1 MKITIDSDLQK
12 LLKSFNNDKEI
23 MKEASKIVKKT
34 LYNIEKDAK
43 RNLDANGNVDTGRL
57 KGSITTNIIG
67 EFSGEVGT
75 NLKYADSIESGSRPH
90 TIKPK
95 YKKYLYW
102 EGAEH
107 PVKEVHHPGTKAS
120 PYMEPAAI
128 KNEKKFNQDLE
139 KLTKKILK

>member
-1 MKITIDSDLQK
+1 MKISIDSDLEK
-12 LLKSFNNDKEI
+12 ILKKFNNDEKI

-43 RNLDANGNVDTGRL
+43 HNLDENGNVDTGRL

-67 EFSGEVGT
+67 QFSGEVGT
-75 NLKYADSIESGSRPH
+75 NVDYADAIESGSRPH
-90 TIKPK
+90 VIKGNE
-95 YKKYLYW
+95 YLYW

-107 PVKEVHHPGTKAS
+107 PVRQVNHPGTKAS

-128 KNEKKFNQDLE
+128 RNEEKFNSDIK
-139 KLTKKILK
+139 KLTEKILK

>member
-1 MKITIDSDLQK
+1 MKITVDSDLQK
-12 LLKSFNNDKEI
+12 LLKSFNNDNKI
-23 MKEASKIVKKT
+23 MKEASDIVKKT

-43 RNLDANGNVDTGRL
+43 RNLDENGNVDTGRL

-67 EFSGEVGT
+67 QFNGEVST
-75 NLKYADSIESGSRPH
+75 NLEYASAVEDGSRPH
-90 TIKPK
+90 IIKGNE
-95 YKKYLYW
+95 YLYW

-139 KLTKKILK
+139 KLAKKILK

>member
-1 MKITIDSDLQK
+1 MKITVDSDLQK
-12 LLKSFNNDKEI
+12 LLKSFNNDNKT
-23 MKEASKIVKKT
+23 MNEASNLVKKT
-34 LYNIEKDAK
+34 LLNIEKDAK

-67 EFSGEVGT
+67 QFNGEVST
-75 NLKYADSIESGSRPH
+75 NLEYASAVEYGSRPH
-90 TIKPK
+90 IITGNPW
-95 YKKYLYW
+95 LYW

-128 KNEKKFNQDLE
+128 KNEKKFNDDLKKITE
-139 KLTKKILK
+139 KILK

>member
-12 LLKSFNNDKEI
+12 LLKSFNNDNKI
-23 MKEASKIVKKT
+23 MNEASNLVKKT
-34 LYNIEKDAK
+34 LLNIEKDAK
-43 RNLDANGNVDTGRL
+43 RNLDTNGNVDTGWL

-67 EFSGEVGT
+67 QFNGEVST
-75 NLKYADSIESGSRPH
+75 NLEYASAVEDGSRPH
-90 TIKPK
+90 TITGNPW
-95 YKKYLYW
+95 LYW

-128 KNEKKFNQDLE
+128 RNENKFNQDLE
-139 KLTKKILK
+139 KLAKKILK

>member
-1 MKITIDSDLQK
+1 MKITVDSDLQK
-12 LLKSFNNDKEI
+12 LLKSFNNDNKI
-23 MKEASKIVKKT
+23 MKEASNIVKKT

-43 RNLDANGNVDTGRL
+43 RNLDENGNVDTGRL

-67 EFSGEVGT
+67 QFNGEVST
-75 NLKYADSIESGSRPH
+75 NLEYADSIESGSRPH
-90 TIKPK
+90 VIKGNE
-95 YKKYLYW
+95 YLYW
-102 EGAEH
+102 EGAEY

-139 KLTKKILK
+139 KLAKKILK

>member
-1 MKITIDSDLQK
+1 MKITIDSDLEK
-12 LLKSFNNDKEI
+12 ILKKFNNDEKI
-23 MKEASKIVKKT
+23 MKKASNIVKKT

-43 RNLDANGNVDTGRL
+43 QNLDANGNVDTGRL

-67 EFSGEVGT
+67 QFNGEVGT
-75 NLKYADSIESGSRPH
+75 NVKYAEIIESGSRPH
-90 TIKPK
+90 IINGNP
-95 YKKYLYW
+95 YLYW

-107 PVKEVHHPGTKAS
+107 PVKQVNHPGTKAY

-139 KLTKKILK
+139 KLIKEILK

>member
-1 MKITIDSDLQK
+1 MKITVDSDLQK
-12 LLKSFNNDKEI
+12 LLKSFNNDNKI
-23 MKEASKIVKKT
+23 MNEASNLVKKT
-34 LYNIEKDAK
+34 LLNIEKDAK

-67 EFSGEVGT
+67 QFNGEVST
-75 NLKYADSIESGSRPH
+75 NLEYASAVEDGSRPH
-90 TIKPK
+90 IITGNPW
-95 YKKYLYW
+95 LYW

-128 KNEKKFNQDLE
+128 KNEKKFNDDLKKITE
-139 KLTKKILK
+139 KILK